1 MRKGR
6 LQLKITLIALTITSL
21 LKAQD
26 PHFTQAHRIPTW
38 YNPAAA
44 GHGVEHIRLTML
56 YRNQWASVSS
66 PFRTPALFFDK
77 NVNRV
82 GFGAM
87 LVNNSAGE
95 SGFRQLYLNGQLAY
109 RLKVN
114 KHLIASG
121 IQVGFVNKSFDPS
134 KMTFDDQ
141 YQPDQGFNPSN
152 PTAETFSYSSLTR
165 PSFGAGFMWA
175 YGDPRDERFLPYAG
189 LSVQHLNQPKES
201 FIEQNNFIPRRFTA
215 QAGVG
220 IHLSEHLIITPSI
233 LWAQQQF
240 ANELMASTIV
250 KVPLE
255 ERNHVEG
262 GLIYRNK
269 DAVAAYAGYQ
279 WNSFMLG
286 VSYDVNVS
294 GIGRN
299 ASAFELSLTYIPKA
313 KEKKEEKKKQKSP
326 KPAKETAK
334 EEKEIRKPHV
344 SAPAT
349 PKSQPVTTAP
359 AAKPVTVAPKPVT
372 VAPPPARQA
381 TSAATPPSTVPA
393 AQKTATAISS
403 PAPTSQATGVQPETR
418 QADSIK
424 AVATK
429 PIATVPVITETKAAP
444 VRVIDSDQDGVADSL
459 DQCPYMKGS
468 AGTKG
473 CPDTDGD
480 GIIDTKDKCP
490 MEKGDAAN
498 NGCAPAKASAAKVP
512 SSTHHFGNIEFR
524 TGSNEVHGL
533 YKLDIIEPA
542 LDSLFMDERFR
553 LVITGHTDSEGD
565 APFNMVLSQSRA
577 DKVKAIFLKKG
588 LDESRITTVAYGE
601 NMPLLDNRS
610 EEGRQH
616 NRRVEIHIIK
626 EDKK

>member
-1 MRKGR
+1 
-6 LQLKITLIALTITSL
+6 
-21 LKAQD
+21 
-26 PHFTQAHRIPTW
+26 
-38 YNPAAA
+38 
-44 GHGVEHIRLTML
+44 
-56 YRNQWASVSS
+56 
-66 PFRTPALFFDK
+66 
-77 NVNRV
+77 
-82 GFGAM
+82 M

-109 RLKVN
+109 RLKLD

-152 PTAETFSYSSLTR
+152 PTTETFSYSSLTR
-165 PSFGAGFMWA
+165 PSFGAGIMWA
-175 YGDPRDERFLPYAG
+175 YGDPRDERLLPFAG
-189 LSVQHLNQPKES
+189 ISVQHLNQPKES
-201 FIEQNNFIPRRFTA
+201 FIEQNNFIPRRYTA

-220 IHLSEHLIITPSI
+220 IHVSEHLIVTPSI

-250 KVPLE
+250 KMPLQ
-255 ERNHVEG
+255 ERSHVEG

-286 VSYDVNVS
+286 VSYDVNIS
-294 GIGRN
+294 GIGQN

-313 KEKKEEKKKQKSP
+313 KVKKEEKKKQKSP

-334 EEKEIRKPHV
+334 EEKETRKPPV

-349 PKSQPVTTAP
+349 PKSQPVTAAP
-359 AAKPVTVAPKPVT
+359 AVKPSTVAPKPVT
-372 VAPPPARQA
+372 VNPTPARKP
-381 TSAATPPSTVPA
+381 TSAATPSSTTSP
-393 AQKTATAISS
+393 AQKTGPAISTPVPVS
-403 PAPTSQATGVQPETR
+403 QTTSTQTETR

-424 AVATK
+424 AVAAK
-429 PIATVPVITETKAAP
+429 PVTTVPVTAEIKEAP
-444 VRVIDSDQDGVADSL
+444 KRVTDSDQDGVPDSL
-459 DQCPYMKGS
+459 DQCPYMKGG

-490 MEKGDAAN
+490 MEKGDATN
-498 NGCAPAKASAAKVP
+498 NGCAPAKATAAKAP

-542 LDSLFMDERFR
+542 LDSLFMDERYR

-577 DKVKAIFLKKG
+577 DKVKAILLKKG
-588 LDESRITTVAYGE
+588 LDEGRITTVAYGE

-616 NRRVEIHIIK
+616 NRRVELHIIK
-626 EDKK
+626 EEKK

>member
-1 MRKGR
+1 MRKGK
-6 LQLKITLIALTITSL
+6 LKLEITLIAFAITSL
-21 LKAQD
+21 LQAQD
-26 PHFTQAHRIPTW
+26 PHFTQANRIPTW

-109 RLKVN
+109 RLKLD

-152 PTAETFSYSSLTR
+152 PTTETFSYSSLTR
-165 PSFGAGFMWA
+165 PSFGAGIMWA
-175 YGDPRDERFLPYAG
+175 YGDPRKERLLPYAG

-201 FIEQNNFIPRRFTA
+201 FIEQNNFIPRRLTA

-220 IHLSEHLIITPSI
+220 IQVNEHLIVTPSI

-250 KVPLE
+250 KVPLQ
-255 ERNHVEG
+255 ERSHVEG

-279 WNSFMLG
+279 WNNFMLG
-286 VSYDVNVS
+286 MSYDVNFS
-294 GIGRN
+294 GIGKN
-299 ASAFELSLTYIPKA
+299 ANAFELSLTYIPRA
-313 KEKKEEKKKQKSP
+313 REKKEDKKKQNDTRPS
-326 KPAKETAK
+326 KEALP
-334 EEKEIRKPHV
+334 ESIGARKPPV
-344 SAPAT
+344 SAPSI

-359 AAKPVTVAPKPVT
+359 VAKPETIADKPGSESQ
-372 VAPPPARQA
+372 APARKPG
-381 TSAATPPSTVPA
+381 SAATPSSTTTPV
-393 AQKTATAISS
+393 QKTGTEINTPVLISQTAQ
-403 PAPTSQATGVQPETR
+403 TETR
-418 QADSIK
+418 KADNTRSVK
-424 AVATK
+424 DK
-429 PIATVPVITETKAAP
+429 PIAVVPATAETKTTP
-444 VRVIDSDQDGVADSL
+444 KRVIDSDQDGVPDSL
-459 DQCPYMKGS
+459 DQCPYMKGG

-473 CPDTDGD
+473 CPDTDSD

-498 NGCAPAKASAAKVP
+498 NGCAPPKANTAKSPSA
-512 SSTHHFGNIEFR
+512 TYHFGNIEFK

-565 APFNMVLSQSRA
+565 APFNMILSQSRA

-588 LDESRITTVAYGE
+588 LAESRISTVAYGE